1 MIRKAEESDHA
12 GIVALYR
19 TVASTPGGIARRP
32 DEVSDAYVRGFM
44 QEAAQGGL
52 EFVYEKE
59 GVILGEIHAASPGIA
74 CFAHVLSDL
83 TIAVSPLA
91 QGQGVGRRLFQALLD
106 EVTHHMPAITR
117 VELFARDSNKRA
129 RALYE
134 SLGFVEE
141 GRLRARIIDATGQP
155 ETDTIMGWIRK

>member
-1 MIRKAEESDHA
+1 MIRKAVESDHA

-19 TVASTPGGIARRP
+19 AVAATPGGIARRP
-32 DEVSDAYVRGFM
+32 EEVSDAYVRGFM

-52 EFVYEKE
+52 EFVYEE
-59 GVILGEIHAASPGIA
+59 DGVVLGEIHAASPGIA

-91 QGQGVGRRLFQALLD
+91 QGKGVGRQLFTALLD
-106 EVTHHMPAITR
+106 EVRQHMPAITR
-117 VELFARDSNKRA
+117 VELYARDANKRA

-141 GRLRARIIDATGQP
+141 GRLRARIIDANGQP
-155 ETDTIMGWIRK
+155 ETDTIMGWLK